1 MPVKLT
7 LTSDGDISIEK
18 NLTVT
23 GNFKATAD
31 DGNLVGN
38 FIHNAGAVLTVQGNS
53 TLKANDLN
61 LYGVAMVMGTTS
73 LTGTVIFS
81 APGGGGMAGM
91 MKMMAEKQKD
101 SAFDTL
107 FMGKLGGMMD
117 KFGEGD
123 PMKGGGC

>member
-23 GNFKATAD
+23 GNFKAKADD
-31 DGNLVGN
+31 DGNLEGN
-38 FIHNAGAVLTVQGNS
+38 FIHKAGVVLTVELNS

-61 LYGVAMVMGTTS
+61 LYGVAMVTGTQS
-73 LTGTVIFS
+73 LTGTVSYS
-81 APGGGGMAGM
+81 APEGGGMM
-91 MKMMAEKQKD
+91 QMMADKQKD
-101 SAFDTL
+101 SAFDSL
-107 FMGKLGGMMD
+107 FMGELGGMMD

>member
-1 MPVKLT
+1 ML
-7 LTSDGDISIEK
+7 S
-18 NLTVT
+18 
-23 GNFKATAD
+23 
-31 DGNLVGN
+31 
-38 FIHNAGAVLTVQGNS
+38 VQGNS

-61 LYGVAMVMGTTS
+61 LYGVATVTGTTS
-73 LTGTVIFS
+73 LTGTVSFS

-101 SAFDTL
+101 SAFDSL

>member
-1 MPVKLT
+1 MPVKST
-7 LTSDGDISIEK
+7 LTSDGDISLEK

-31 DGNLVGN
+31 DGNLVRN
-38 FIHNAGAVLTVQGNS
+38 FIHKAGVVLNVQGNS

-61 LYGVAMVMGTTS
+61 LYGVATVTGTTS
-73 LTGTVIFS
+73 LTGRVNR
-81 APGGGGMAGM
+81 GGGGMMA
-91 MKMMAEKQKD
+91 MMAEKQKD
-101 SAFDTL
+101 AAFDSL
-107 FMGKLGGMMD
+107 FMGKLGGMMG